1 MNVFFEAERV
11 GTTYRGLVIDSKTF
25 DRITM
30 TRHTYAD
37 RTTAVEAAR
46 RMHLESVPEEIQAF
60 LPYLTLEH

>member
-1 MNVFFEAERV
+1 MSVFFEAERV

-25 DRITM
+25 DTKAITAY
-30 TRHTYAD
+30 TYSD
-37 RTTAVEAAR
+37 RDVAIAAAK